1 MLNRI
6 DEYKSASQRMLNRNL
21 KAKYMKKIHFI
32 IITVSLSL
40 KIFSQTHLQ
49 KIEPVSFSEVNVTD
63 KFWRPKIDKVAT
75 KTLSA
80 CIYQTEVATPRIR
93 NFEKVARNKGEQHEG
108 IFYDDSDVFKALEAM
123 AYSLKTHPSAEME
136 KKCDEWIDKIAAA
149 QQPDGYLNTWYTLKG
164 LQDKYT
170 DMSMHED
177 YNAGHMIEAG
187 VAYYNATG
195 KRKFLDV
202 CIKWADQFDNL
213 FGPGKRDWVTGHE
226 ELELALVKLYKVT
239 KNDKYLKLSDWLL
252 SERGKKLAKGYT
264 WTDWKDTAYAQD
276 VLPVKEQKEI
286 TGHAVRAM
294 YLYTGAADVAAQTG
308 DAGYMKAMRN
318 VWEDVVYRN
327 MYITGGIG
335 SAGSNEG
342 FTQDYDLPNEQAYC
356 ETCASV
362 GMVFWNQR
370 MNSLTGNSEYIDV
383 LERSLYNGALD
394 GLSLSGDRFF
404 YGNPLASRGQNQRRE
419 WFGTACCP
427 ANIARLVASLGNYIY
442 AKTDNSIYVNLFVG
456 SNTTIPLVNGNVA
469 VNMETNYP
477 WDGSIKLNIDPVKKS
492 PKESLRTKFKLYLRI
507 PGWVQGQTSTNDLYD
522 FSDFKST
529 VISLKVNGKD
539 QAIMMENGYM
549 IIDREWEKGD
559 VLEYNLPMQTNK
571 IFARKELKQDDNRIA
586 IQRGPIVY
594 CIEGAD
600 NNAKAWNII
609 IPDNT
614 KFATIDYKVLDES
627 VKAIT
632 AEVPVVSVSEDGV
645 SLKTEK
651 KKIIAIPYYTWAN
664 RGKNEMQ
671 VWLPTKITDVKL
683 NY

>member
-1 MLNRI
+1 
-6 DEYKSASQRMLNRNL
+6 
-21 KAKYMKKIHFI
+21 
-32 IITVSLSL
+32 V
-40 KIFSQTHLQ
+40 
-49 KIEPVSFSEVNVTD
+49 V
-63 KFWRPKIDKVAT
+63 
-75 KTLSA
+75 
-80 CIYQTEVATPRIR
+80 TPRIK
-93 NFEKVARNKGEQHEG
+93 NFERVARAKGEPHEG

-123 AYSLKTHPSAEME
+123 AYSLKTHPNADME
-136 KKCDEWIDKIAAA
+136 RKCDEWIDKIAAA

-164 LQDKYT
+164 LQDRYT

-195 KRKFLDV
+195 KRKLLDV
-202 CIKWADQFDNL
+202 CIKWADHFDSL
-213 FGPGKRDWVTGHE
+213 FGPGKQHWVTGHQ

-239 KNDKYLKLSDWLL
+239 KNEKYLKLADWLL

-276 VLPVKEQKEI
+276 VLPVKEQTQI

-294 YLYTGAADVAAQTG
+294 YMYTGAADVAAQTG
-308 DAGYMKAMRN
+308 DVDYMKAMRT

-342 FTQDYDLPNEQAYC
+342 FTVDYDLPNEQAYC

-370 MNSLTGNSEYIDV
+370 MNALTGSAEYIDV

-404 YGNPLASRGQNQRRE
+404 YGNPLASRGQHYRRE

-427 ANIARLVASLGNYIY
+427 ANIARLVASLGNYVY
-442 AKTDNSIYVNLFVG
+442 AKSDEAIYVNLFVG
-456 SNTTIPLVNGNVA
+456 SNTTIPLKNGYVNVK
-469 VNMETNYP
+469 METNYP
-477 WDGSIKLNIDPVKKS
+477 WGGKVKLMIDPGKKS
-492 PKESLRTKFKLYLRI
+492 KFKIYFRL
-507 PGWVQGQTSTNDLYD
+507 PGWYFDKVVPGDLYTTGGD
-522 FSDFKST
+522 DGVPDHYSF
-529 VISLKVNGKD
+529 ILNGK
-539 QAIMMENGYM
+539 AITNKYDNGYA
-549 IIDREWEKGD
+549 IVESEWKKGD
-559 VLEYNLPMQTNK
+559 ILEFEFPMEVK
-571 IFARKELKQDDNRIA
+571 LIKARAELNQNNNRIA
-586 IQRGPIVY
+586 IQRGPIIY
-594 CIEGAD
+594 CVEGAD
-600 NNAKAWNII
+600 NNGKAWNII
-609 IPDNT
+609 IPENT
-614 KFATIDYKVLDES
+614 RFETIDYKVLDEP
-627 VKAIT
+627 VKALT
-632 AEVPVVSVSEDGV
+632 AEVPVVMVGEDGL

-664 RGKNEMQ
+664 RGRNEMQ
-671 VWLPTKITDVKL
+671 VWLPVKITDVKL

>member
-1 MLNRI
+1 MVQEPI
-6 DEYKSASQRMLNRNL
+6 AIGCIATKVNRNST
-21 KAKYMKKIHFI
+21 AGYMKKIKFI
-32 IITVSLSL
+32 LIACLFSLNG
-40 KIFSQTHLQ
+40 FSQASLQ
-49 KIEPVSFSEVNVTD
+49 KIEPVNFSSVNITD
-63 KFWRPKIDKVAT
+63 EFWKPKIDKVAT
-75 KTLSA
+75 KTLAA
-80 CIYQTEVATPRIR
+80 CIYQTEVATPRIK
-93 NFEKVARNKGEQHEG
+93 NFERVARKKGEKHEG

-164 LQDKYT
+164 LQDRYT

-187 VAYYNATG
+187 VAYFNATG
-195 KRKFLDV
+195 KRKLLDV
-202 CIKWADQFDNL
+202 CIKWADHFNAL
-213 FGPGKRDWVTGHE
+213 FGPGKRDWVTGHQ

-239 KNDKYLKLSDWLL
+239 KNEKYLKLADWLL

-276 VLPVKEQKEI
+276 VLPVKQQTQI

-294 YLYTGAADVAAQTG
+294 YMYTGAADVAAQTG
-308 DAGYMKAMRN
+308 DADYIKAMRT

-342 FTQDYDLPNEQAYC
+342 FSVDYDLPNEQAYC

-370 MNSLTGNSEYIDV
+370 MNSLTGNAEYIDV

-394 GLSLSGDRFF
+394 GLSLSGDGFF
-404 YGNPLASRGQNQRRE
+404 YGNPLASRGQHQRRE

-442 AKTDNSIYVNLFVG
+442 AKSDDAIYVNLFVG
-456 SNTTIPLVNGNVA
+456 SNTTIPLKSGNV
-469 VNMETNYP
+469 VGVKMETNYP
-477 WDGSIKLNIDPVKKS
+477 WEGKVKLIIDPVKK
-492 PKESLRTKFKLYLRI
+492 EKFKVYIRI
-507 PGWVQGQTSTNDLYD
+507 PGWSNSRPAPGNTYVPKVIVVSTGNNV
-522 FSDFKST
+522 FINRKQVPFA
-529 VISLKVNGKD
+529 N
-539 QAIMMENGYM
+539 ANGY
-549 IIDREWEKGD
+549 IVVDREWQKGD
-559 VLEYNLPMQTNK
+559 VLDFEFPMSVQP
-571 IFARKELKQDDNRIA
+571 IGAIVDVKQDSNRIA

-594 CIEGAD
+594 CVEGAD
-600 NNAKAWNII
+600 NNGKAWNVI
-609 IPDNT
+609 IPENT
-614 KFATIDYKVLDES
+614 KFEVIDYKVQDEP
-627 VKAIT
+627 VKALT
-632 AEVPVVSVSEDGV
+632 AEVPVVTVGKDSM

-664 RGKNEMQ
+664 RGRNEMQ

>member
-1 MLNRI
+1 LLQR
-6 DEYKSASQRMLNRNL
+6 KSATQEKLNCNS
-21 KAKYMKKIHFI
+21 KADYMKKIYFVFI
-32 IITVSLSL
+32 AGFISVKT
-40 KIFSQTHLQ
+40 FSQTKLQ
-49 KIEPVSFSEVNVTD
+49 KIEPVSFSQVNITD
-63 KFWRPKIDKVAT
+63 EFWKPKIDKVAT

-80 CIYQTEVATPRIR
+80 CIYQTEVATPRIK
-93 NFEKVARNKGEQHEG
+93 NFEKVARKKGEKHEG

-164 LQDKYT
+164 LEDRYT

-187 VAYYNATG
+187 VAYFNATG
-195 KRKFLDV
+195 KRKLLDV
-202 CIKWADQFDNL
+202 CIKWADHFDGL
-213 FGPGKRDWVTGHE
+213 FGPGKRDWVTGHQ
-226 ELELALVKLYKVT
+226 ELELALVKLYKT
-239 KNDKYLKLSDWLL
+239 TRNEKYLKLADWLL

-276 VLPVKEQKEI
+276 VLPVKQQTQI

-294 YLYTGAADVAAQTG
+294 YMYTGAADVAAQTG
-308 DAGYMKAMRN
+308 DADYIKAMRT

-342 FTQDYDLPNEQAYC
+342 FSVDYDLPNEQAYC

-370 MNSLTGNSEYIDV
+370 MNAMTGNAEYIDV

-404 YGNPLASRGQNQRRE
+404 YGNPLASRGQHQRRE

-442 AKTDNSIYVNLFVG
+442 AKSDDAIYVNLFVG
-456 SNTTIPLVNGNVA
+456 SNTAIPLKNGNVN
-469 VNMETNYP
+469 VKMETNYP
-477 WDGSIKLNIDPVKKS
+477 WDGNVKLTIDPVKKG
-492 PKESLRTKFKLYLRI
+492 KFKIYLRE
-507 PGWVQGQTSTNDLYD
+507 PGWIKNKPVPGDLYKYNSDED
-522 FSDFKST
+522 FFD
-529 VISLKVNGKD
+529 VQWKVNGKS
-539 QAIMMENGYM
+539 AEWKRVEGY
-549 IIDREWEKGD
+549 IQFEREWQKGD
-559 VLEYNLPMQTNK
+559 VIEYSIPMET
-571 IFARKELKQDDNRIA
+571 FMMAAREELKQDKGRIA

-600 NNAKAWNII
+600 NNGKAWNVI
-609 IPDNT
+609 IPEST
-614 KFATIDYKVLDES
+614 KFEAIDYKVLDEP
-627 VKAIT
+627 VKALT
-632 AEVPVVSVSEDGV
+632 AEVPVVTVGEDGL
-645 SLKTEK
+645 SLRTEK

>member
-1 MLNRI
+1 
-6 DEYKSASQRMLNRNL
+6 
-21 KAKYMKKIHFI
+21 MKDVKLILIAGFI
-32 IITVSLSL
+32 SVNS
-40 KIFSQTHLQ
+40 FSQTRLQ
-49 KIEPVSFSEVNVTD
+49 KIEPVNFSEVNVTD
-63 KFWRPKIDKVAT
+63 EFWKPKIDKVAT

-80 CIYQTEVATPRIR
+80 CIYQTEVVTPRIK
-93 NFEKVARNKGEQHEG
+93 NFEKVARKRGEQHEG

-164 LQDKYT
+164 LENRYT

-187 VAYYNATG
+187 VAYFNATG
-195 KRKFLDV
+195 KRKLLDV
-202 CIKWADQFDNL
+202 CIKWADHFDAL
-213 FGPGKRDWVTGHE
+213 FGPGKRHWVTGHQ

-239 KNDKYLKLSDWLL
+239 KDSKYLKLADWLL

-264 WTDWKDTAYAQD
+264 WTEWKDTAYAQD

-294 YLYTGAADVAAQTG
+294 YMYTGAADVAAQTG
-308 DAGYMKAMRN
+308 DAAYMKAMRN

-342 FTQDYDLPNEQAYC
+342 FTVDYDLPNEQAYC

-370 MNSLTGNSEYIDV
+370 MNAMTGNAEYIDV

-404 YGNPLASRGQNQRRE
+404 YGNPLASRGQHYRRE

-427 ANIARLVASLGNYIY
+427 ANIARLIASLGDYIY
-442 AKTDNSIYVNLFVG
+442 AKSDDAIYVNLFVG
-456 SNTTIPLVNGNVA
+456 SNATIPLKSGKVNVK
-469 VNMETNYP
+469 METNYP
-477 WDGSIKLNIDPVKKS
+477 WEGKVKIVIAPELKKS
-492 PKESLRTKFKLYLRI
+492 KFRLSIRMPSWYSNGKV
-507 PGWVQGQTSTNDLYD
+507 PGDLYKTID
-522 FSDFKST
+522 H
-529 VISLKVNGKD
+529 IASLSPGVAVNGLPVVVL
-539 QAIMMENGYM
+539 AMNGYVSVE
-549 IIDREWEKGD
+549 REWKPGD
-559 VLEYNLPMQTNK
+559 VVEFELQMKPSMM
-571 IFARKELKQDDNRIA
+571 FAKDSLKQDKNRMA
-586 IQRGPIVY
+586 VQRGPFIY
-594 CIEGAD
+594 CVEGAD
-600 NNAKAWNII
+600 NNGKAWNVIV
-609 IPDNT
+609 PENT
-614 KFATIDYKVLDES
+614 KFETIDYKVLDEP
-627 VKAIT
+627 VKALT
-632 AEVPVVSVSEDGV
+632 AEVPVVTVGEDGL
-645 SLKTEK
+645 SLITEK